1 MRLLTIAY
9 VSSAEFL
16 SHYSDSHDTG
26 ALFFRTRTDLEKGE
40 EVLMEVS
47 YPGLPNRALVRGR
60 VAGSKPGKG
69 LWLAFDKADVST
81 RDFLLQLARGE
92 IAVTKQHLRSHNRFP
107 TDLPVEVEVEQNGT
121 QETRAADLS
130 ARGAFI
136 QSAEPPAVGTAVRLV
151 IGSGEGDDSNFS
163 IDGEV
168 AWIGG
173 EDEAQG
179 YGVKF
184 SKGGDD
190 GRRLR
195 ALLRRASERA
205 RVDFAKENAG
215 S

>member
-1 MRLLTIAY
+1 MRLLTLAF

-16 SHYSDSHDTG
+16 SHYSESHDTG
-26 ALFFRTRTDLEKGE
+26 AVFFRTRTELEKAE
-40 EVLMEVS
+40 EVLMEIS
-47 YPGLPNRALVRGR
+47 FPGLPNRALIRG
-60 VAGSKPGKG
+60 VVVGTKPGKG
-69 LWLAFDKADVST
+69 IWLGISAADVST

-92 IAVTKQHLRSHNRFP
+92 ITVTKQHSRSHERFP
-107 TDLPVEVEVEQNGT
+107 TDLPVNVKIDQNGA
-121 QETRAADLS
+121 EAARAADLS

-136 QSAEPPAVGTAVRLV
+136 QSADAPAVGTRVQLI
-151 IGSGEGDDSNFS
+151 IGAAEAGSFS

-184 SKGGDD
+184 TNSGDD

-195 ALLRRASERA
+195 ALLRRASESA
-205 RVDFAKENAG
+205 RVDFSPETG
-215 S
+215 ES

>member
-26 ALFFRTRTDLEKGE
+26 ALFFRTRTDLENGE
-40 EVLMEVS
+40 EVLMEIS
-47 YPGLPNRALVRGR
+47 FPGLPNRALVRGK
-60 VAGSKPGKG
+60 VAGRKAGKG
-69 LWLAFDKADVST
+69 LWLAFDPADIST

-107 TDLPVEVEVEQNGT
+107 ADLPVEVEVEQNGT
-121 QETRAADLS
+121 QESRAADLS
-130 ARGAFI
+130 ASGAFI
-136 QSAEPPAVGTAVRLV
+136 QSDEPPAVGTAVRLV
-151 IGSGEGDDSNFS
+151 IGSGENDGAFS

-184 SKGGDD
+184 ARGGDD